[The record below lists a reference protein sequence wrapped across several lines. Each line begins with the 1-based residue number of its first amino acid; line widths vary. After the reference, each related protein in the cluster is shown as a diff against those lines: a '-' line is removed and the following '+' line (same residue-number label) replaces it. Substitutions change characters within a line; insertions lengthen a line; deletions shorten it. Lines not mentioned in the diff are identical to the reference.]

1 MNANDRENALPA
13 TAQDLRAVASDN
25 LKILISQYGIT
36 QKELADKTG
45 VTAATMTDYCKGRRL
60 PTAEFLVA
68 LKKGY
73 GISIDEFLTQRIT
86 IRRSP
91 PRETGGDGTGA
102 ALTTCQKYCGLYFVY
117 YFDTSKLKG
126 RDTLLP
132 RNSLLYGILYIYEK
146 PSFLDMPRYGSAA
159 VLGIHDRESA
169 AELKTGLEA
178 LEQPDAVIDRMAKEY
193 ANTAYFGEFEL
204 THEHAF
210 ISISHADTDKALL
223 IFHRVDNNKANY
235 TGGIGTINSISKG
248 RERMPVVQFIGLS
261 RCPLSLSDEEIHHKL
276 LLNYP
281 TFNAE
286 EETKDMMETI
296 KTLYGAQGETQLPFS
311 EYQKSVIIQS
321 NLERYIRKSLER
333 NMFRYGKISE
343 RDDDDWYHSIRRAS
357 VTDPEE

>member
-1 MNANDRENALPA
+1 MNTNDGGKAIPA
-13 TAQDLRAVASDN
+13 TTQDLCAVAADN
-25 LKILISQYGIT
+25 LKKLISQYGMT

-45 VTAATMTDYCKGRRL
+45 VTAATMTDYCKARRL

-68 LKKGY
+68 LKKHF
-73 GISIDEFLTQRIT
+73 GISIDEFLTQSIT
-86 IRRSP
+86 IRR
-91 PRETGGDGTGA
+91 PRPDDTGGDRTHS

-126 RDTLLP
+126 RDMLLP
-132 RNSLLYGILYIYEK
+132 RDSLLYGILYIYEK
-146 PSFLDMPRYGSAA
+146 PSFLDMPRYGCAA
-159 VLGIHDRESA
+159 VLGIHEREYAS
-169 AELKTGLEA
+169 ELKTKLEA
-178 LEQPDAVIDRMAKEY
+178 LGQPAAVTDRMAKEY

-204 THEHAF
+204 SHEHAF
-210 ISISHADTDKALL
+210 ASISHADTDKALL
-223 IFHRVDNNKANY
+223 IFHRVDNNKQNY

-248 RERMPVVQFIGLS
+248 RERMPVIQFIGIS
-261 RCPLSLSDEEIHHKL
+261 RYPLSLSAEEIHHKL

-281 TFNAE
+281 TFTAE

-296 KTLYGAQGETQLPFS
+296 KTLYAAEGEPQHPFS
-311 EYQKSVIIQS
+311 DYQKSVIIQS

-343 RDDDDWYHSIRRAS
+343 RDDDDWYHSIKNAS